1 MNKKFLFAA
10 IAGFFIFFIF
20 TLCLSIGWVPE
31 WLYQGDDAIRKS
43 IYASSVEDL
52 VFFALVT
59 GVLVIAN
66 MPHLQNLDARLS
78 TVFTSDKMSNDLKN
92 SIKKDVIESAIYSPN
107 TKVIISVEGY
117 NPQLDALKVGVD
129 AVIELSSAIPDSH
142 YDNLREI
149 KLVFDDFDNLG
160 NEPYGELLKV
170 QSSSTK
176 HPTPEN
182 QIDRKRPFTEKKAA
196 FKVREKNEKYE
207 NSFLQIQYWSWVK
220 SGADFNYKTH
230 RITDKF
236 TLVVR
241 NDTYAANNDQLVRI
255 KHGLDSEILTDTINL
270 ASNRLMLT
278 GDAIEFNLF
287 CEKQDTPSHSSRT

>member
-10 IAGFFIFFIF
+10 VTGFFIFFIF
-20 TLCLSIGWVPE
+20 TLCLSVGWVPE
-31 WLYQGDDAIRKS
+31 WLYQGDDSIRKS

-66 MPHLQNLDARLS
+66 MPHLQNLDSRLS
-78 TVFTSDKMSNDLKN
+78 TVFTSDQMSNDLKN

-107 TKVIISVEGY
+107 TKVIISIEGY
-117 NPQLDALKVGVD
+117 NERLNALKVSVE

-149 KLVFDDFDNLG
+149 KLVFDDFDDMG
-160 NEPYGELLKV
+160 DEPYGELLKV

-176 HPTPEN
+176 RPTPET
-182 QIDRKRPFTEKKAA
+182 QIDRKRLFMEKKAS

-230 RITDKF
+230 RITENF
-236 TLVVR
+236 TLEVR
-241 NDTYAANNDQLVRI
+241 NDIYGTNTNILVRI
-255 KHGLDSEILTDTINL
+255 KHGSTNEVLSDTINL
-270 ASNRLMLT
+270 ASDRLMLT
-278 GDAIEFNLF
+278 GDVLEFNLF
-287 CEKQDTPSHSSRT
+287 CENHNSDSPVIT